1 MLEVQLVG
9 NLGQDPEARYTAEG
23 TMVVTFPVATKRRW
37 TDRSGQKHEETTW
50 VDITV
55 WGNLAEICHQHLTK
69 GRQVF
74 VRGRPEVRAF
84 TRKNGEPGA
93 ALRVTAESI
102 LFLGSKQDKAAEEM
116 PTPSLD
122 DLPLNGIPDDDI
134 PF

>member
-1 MLEVQLVG
+1 MLEIQLIG

-37 TDRSGQKHEETTW
+37 TDRDGQKHEETTW
-50 VDITV
+50 VDITA

-84 TRKNGEPGA
+84 TRKNGEAGA
-93 ALRVTAESI
+93 ALRVTADEVI
-102 LFLGSKQDKAAEEM
+102 FLGGKPGEKMAQVEA
-116 PTPSLD
+116 
-122 DLPLNGIPDDDI
+122 PDEDEV